1 MEMNFSAFLPVV
13 AAAHGQR
20 PAVSVG
26 RRLFCSY
33 AGLHDR
39 VRGLAASYRARYGLR
54 KGDRVALAM
63 RNSPQYFEIL
73 LACWHAGMTAVPI
86 NAKLHPKEIAYILGH
101 SDSRVCFVSED
112 LKEGIAALMGEVATL
127 AHVVCVD
134 DADYEP
140 LVQFNPAPIVTTDE
154 NDPAWLF
161 YTSGTTGR
169 PKGATLSHR
178 NLMASALRYYADI
191 SLVDQTHSYFHAA
204 PLSHGGGMYSLPH
217 MMKGSHQVIP
227 ESRGFDVDEIFDLL
241 NIYDKATFFAAPT
254 MLTRMTNHPRAATV
268 KVASIDTIYYG
279 GAPMYVEDL
288 KRSIKRFG
296 PCLYQIFGQG
306 ESPMTGVGLS
316 KALHVDYANPRYEQ
330 RLASTGSPR
339 TGVQVRV
346 VDGDDKDVP
355 PGELGEVLFRS
366 EVTMLGYW
374 KDPQATEKALR
385 GGWLHTGDIGFADED
400 GFITLKD
407 RSKDMIISGG
417 SNIYP
422 REIEEV
428 LMTDPRVLEVSVV
441 GRLHH
446 DWGEEVVAFV
456 VPHSGQRIAER
467 ELDQLCLEN
476 IARFKRPKAYFFV
489 DALPKNNYGKVLK
502 TALREQLVEMDAKAA
517 VPAGK
522 SQHNDHQEITT

>member
-13 AAAHGQR
+13 AAVHGQR

-39 VRGLAASYRARYGLR
+39 VRGLAASYGARYGLH

-73 LACWHAGMTAVPI
+73 LACWHAGITAVPI

-112 LKEGIAALMGEVATL
+112 LKEGIAALTGEVATL

-134 DADYEP
+134 DADYER
-140 LVQFNPAPIVTTDE
+140 LMQFDPVPIVATDE

-178 NLMASALRYYADI
+178 NLMAAALRYYADI
-191 SLVDQTHSYFHAA
+191 SQVDQTHCYFHAA

-227 ESRGFDVDEIFDLL
+227 ESRGFDVDELFDLL

-288 KRSIKRFG
+288 KRAIKRFG

-330 RLASTGSPR
+330 RLASTGSAR

-346 VDGDDKDVP
+346 VDGDDKDVSQ
-355 PGELGEVLFRS
+355 GELGEVLFRS

-374 KDPQATEKALR
+374 KDPDATAKTLR
-385 GGWLHTGDIGFADED
+385 GGWLHTGDIGFADDD

-456 VPHSGQRIAER
+456 VPHSGQQITER
-467 ELDQLCLEN
+467 DLDQLCLDN

-489 DALPKNNYGKVLK
+489 DSLPKNNYGKVLK
-502 TALREQLVEMDAKAA
+502 TALREQLAAMGSKAA
-517 VPAGK
+517 VPAG
-522 SQHNDHQEITT
+522 QTNTTINF

>member
-1 MEMNFSAFLPVV
+1 MEMNISAFLPVV
-13 AAAHGQR
+13 AAVHGQR

-26 RRLFCSY
+26 RQLFCSY

-39 VRGLAASYRARYGLR
+39 VRRLAASYGQSFGLR
-54 KGDRVALAM
+54 KGDRVAVAM

-73 LACWHAGMTAVPI
+73 LACWHAGIVAVPM
-86 NAKLHPKEIAYILGH
+86 NAKLHPKEVAYILDH
-101 SDSRVCFVSED
+101 TESRVCFVSED
-112 LKEGIAALMGEVATL
+112 LKEGVVALKSEVATL

-134 DADYEP
+134 DDDYEA
-140 LVQFNPAPIVTTDE
+140 LVQVDPAPIVATAE

-178 NLMASALRYYADI
+178 NLLAMALRYYADI
-191 SLVDQTHSYFHAA
+191 SQVDETHCYFHAA
-204 PLSHGGGMYSLPH
+204 PLSHGGGLYGLPH
-217 MMKGSHQVIP
+217 LMKGSHQVIP

-241 NIYDKATFFAAPT
+241 DIYDKATFFTAPT
-254 MLTRMTNHPRAATV
+254 MLTRMTNHPRAATA
-268 KVASIDTIYYG
+268 KVANIDTMYYG
-279 GAPMYVEDL
+279 GAPMYLEDL
-288 KRSIKRFG
+288 KRAIQRFG

-316 KALHVDYANPRYEQ
+316 KALHVDYANPKYEQ
-330 RLASTGSPR
+330 RLASTGIAR

-346 VDGDDKDVP
+346 VDADDKDLS

-374 KDPQATEKALR
+374 KNPQATEVALR

-422 REIEEV
+422 REVEEV
-428 LMTDPRVLEVSVV
+428 LMTDPRVLEVAVV

-456 VPHSGQRIAER
+456 VPHLGQQISES
-467 ELDQLCLEN
+467 ELDRLCLDN
-476 IARFKRPKAYFFV
+476 IARFKRPKAYFLV
-489 DALPKNNYGKVLK
+489 DALPKSHYGKVLK
-502 TALREQLVEMDAKAA
+502 TALREQLVAMDAKTAT
-517 VPAGK
+517 PAGK
-522 SQHNDHQEITT
+522 T